1 MKNST
6 KFVCVRIGP
15 KTFLN
20 PTHICSLVDARDYIR
35 IKTVNGDEF
44 RAYTN
49 QPIDEFVEML
59 TGNKPQP
66 QPEIDVEEIRDLM
79 KRVEELIMAIGS
91 DGVGALPDSILVTA
105 ANLQIALTKVI
116 VALPKEESVKNG
128 NDS

>member
-6 KFVCVRIGP
+6 KFVRTGL

-20 PTHICSLVDARDYIR
+20 PANVCSLVGAMDYIK

-44 RAYTN
+44 HAYTN
-49 QPIDEFVEML
+49 QPIDEFAEML
-59 TGNKPQP
+59 AGSKPQP
-66 QPEIDVEEIRDLM
+66 QPEIDVEEIRSLM

-91 DGVGALPDSILVTA
+91 DGVGVLPDSVLVTA

-116 VALPKEESVKNG
+116 VALPKEESAKNG
-128 NDS
+128 NNS